1 MDTVNADKKSLSAAV
16 MALLLRLHFYIGLFV
31 GPFIFVAALT
41 GTLYVLTPQIE
52 ERLYTHQLHVD
63 VPGTAQ
69 PLAAQIAAAQAALAE
84 QPSAQWL
91 AIRPAPTPRD
101 TTRVLFRFP
110 DAAPS
115 EYLAVF
121 VNPST
126 LAIQGQLTVYGTSGI
141 LPLRTWLDRL
151 HQGLF
156 LGSPGRLYSE
166 LAASWLWVAALGG
179 VYLWWRTRKPA
190 RVARRRKLPPA
201 TRLRSVHSTLGLTL
215 LIGMLFFSA
224 TGLTWSQ
231 WAGNNIGV
239 WRNALGWQTP
249 SLNTALIS
257 HSVTTA
263 QDAHAEH
270 HGEAMAHH
278 SAPPLV
284 LDNADSVLAIARQ
297 AGISANKLEIRPAK
311 NAHNAWTVTEI
322 ERRWPTQAD
331 MVAINPDSGA
341 VVDYVRFADYPIAA
355 KLTRWGIDAHMGVL
369 FGLPNQLI
377 LAAFGLGLCALIAWG
392 YRLWWLRRQ
401 RPGGQLNP
409 ANTLFAA
416 VAALPLAVRV
426 LVAGIALL
434 LGGCLPVMGVSLL
447 VFLLIDIVRWRRHQA
462 IQNADALPHAPQ

>member
-1 MDTVNADKKSLSAAV
+1 MDTVNADKKSRSAAV
-16 MALLLRLHFYIGLFV
+16 MALFLRLHFYIGLFV

-69 PLAAQIAAAQAALAE
+69 PLAAQIAAAQSVLAE

-101 TTRVLFRFP
+101 TSRVLFRLP
-110 DAAPS
+110 DSAPS

-126 LAIQGQLTVYGTSGI
+126 LAIQGQLMVYGTSGI

-156 LGSPGRLYSE
+156 LGSVGRLYSE

-179 VYLWWRTRKPA
+179 VYLWWRTRRPS
-190 RVARRRKLPPA
+190 RVVTRRKLPPT
-201 TRLRSVHSTLGLTL
+201 TRLRAVHSTLGLTL

-239 WRNALGWQTP
+239 GRNALGWQTP
-249 SLNTALIS
+249 SLNTALIP

-270 HGEAMAHH
+270 YSEAMAHH
-278 SAPPLV
+278 HAPSV
-284 LDNADSVLAIARQ
+284 VVDNVDNVLAIARQ

-311 NAHNAWTVTEI
+311 NANNAWTVTEI

-331 MVAINPDSGA
+331 MVAINPDSGV
-341 VVDYVRFADYPIAA
+341 VVDYVRFADYPVAA

-401 RPGGQLNP
+401 RPGGQPHP
-409 ANTLFAA
+409 ANTPFAA
-416 VAALPLAVRV
+416 FTALPIAVRI
-426 LVAGIALL
+426 LVGCIALL
-434 LGGCLPVMGVSLL
+434 LGGCLPVMGASLL
-447 VFLLIDIVRWRRHQA
+447 VFLLIDIARWRRQQA
-462 IQNADALPHAPQ
+462 IQDADALPHAPQ

>member
-1 MDTVNADKKSLSAAV
+1 MDTVNADKKSLSAAI
-16 MALLLRLHFYIGLFV
+16 MALILRLHFYIGLFV

-52 ERLYTHQLHVD
+52 ERLYTHQLYVD
-63 VPGTAQ
+63 VPGAAQ

-101 TTRVLFRFP
+101 TSRVLFRFP

-156 LGSPGRLYSE
+156 LGSVGRLYSE

-179 VYLWWRTRKPA
+179 VYLWWRTRRPA
-190 RVARRRKLPPA
+190 RVAPRRKLPPA

-231 WAGNNIGV
+231 WAGNHIGV

-249 SLNTALIS
+249 SLNTALLS
-257 HSVTTA
+257 HSVTAA
-263 QDAHAEH
+263 QDVHAEH

-284 LDNADSVLAIARQ
+284 LDNVDSVLAIARQ

-311 NAHNAWTVTEI
+311 KPHNAWTVTEI
-322 ERRWPTQAD
+322 ERQWPTQAD

-416 VAALPLAVRV
+416 ITALPLAVRG
-426 LVAGIALL
+426 LVGGIALL
-434 LGGCLPVMGVSLL
+434 LGGGLPVMGVSLL

-462 IQNADALPHAPQ
+462 IQNADTLPHAPH

>member
-16 MALLLRLHFYIGLFV
+16 MAPFLRLHFYIGLFV
-31 GPFIFVAALT
+31 GPFILIAALT

-63 VPGTAQ
+63 VPGAAQ

-84 QPSAQWL
+84 QPPAQWL

-101 TTRVLFRFP
+101 TSRVLFRLP

-156 LGSPGRLYSE
+156 LGSAGRLYSE

-179 VYLWWRTRKPA
+179 VYFWWRTRMPA
-190 RVARRRKLPPA
+190 RVTPRRKLPPA

-249 SLNTALIS
+249 SLNTALVT
-257 HSVTTA
+257 HSVTAA

-284 LDNADSVLAIARQ
+284 LDNVDSVLAIARQ

-322 ERRWPTQAD
+322 ELRWPTQAD
-331 MVAINPDSGA
+331 RVAINPDSGA

-369 FGLPNQLI
+369 FGLPNQLL

-392 YRLWWLRRQ
+392 YRLWWLRQQ

-416 VAALPLAVRV
+416 ITALPLAVRV
-426 LVAGIALL
+426 LVGGIALL

-447 VFLLIDIVRWRRHQA
+447 VCLLIDIVRWRRHQA